1 VADDAGRDGQAV
13 LLGGRVELAVQY
25 PGSGAGQPPL
35 RVHLDLA
42 DGPQVDHQAAVA
54 DRPAGHAVAA
64 GPHRDRQAVVAS
76 EPDRGNDVR
85 SVLAAGDHRRAP
97 VDRAVPDPAS
107 SVVALG

>member
-1 VADDAGRDGQAV
+1 MPAVTARPYCWVAASNSPFSTPA
-13 LLGGRVELAVQY
+13 
-25 PGSGAGQPPL
+25 PAGQPPL